1 MKHLK
6 RLTLTQ
12 KKILSSLG
20 LNANNYLR
28 FTQHWE
34 SFMVVDLKTNKILAP
49 IRC

>member
-34 SFMVVDLKTNKILAP
+34 SFTLVD
-49 IRC
+49 IRTMKVLPPVRY